1 MVAFRYRHFPPPP
14 PPDPRLLELE
24 AALRAVSA
32 DDLTPKAA
40 LDLVYKLR
48 ALLG

>member
-1 MVAFRYRHFPPPP
+1 V
-14 PPDPRLLELE
+14 DPRLLELE
-24 AALRAVSA
+24 AALRAVST
-32 DDLTPKAA
+32 DDLTPRAA